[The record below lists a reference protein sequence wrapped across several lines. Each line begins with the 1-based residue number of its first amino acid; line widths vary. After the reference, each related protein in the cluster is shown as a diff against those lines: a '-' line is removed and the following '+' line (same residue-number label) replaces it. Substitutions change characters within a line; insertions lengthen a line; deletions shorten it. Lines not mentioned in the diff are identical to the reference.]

1 MSKENFEK
9 AANRKQ
15 NGIVRE
21 LLGLLK
27 HNKKWWLIPVI
38 LSILLIYNYRWIWL
52 QILIIVDERF

>member
-1 MSKENFEK
+1 MYVMSKENFERS
-9 AANRKQ
+9 ASRKQ

-38 LSILLIYNYRWIWL
+38 LSILLMNGFKGVKY
-52 QILIIVDERF
+52 E